1 MRKTIS
7 AIAAGLLLAATGAQA
22 NNLVTNGTFDSPD
35 ISTDSFST
43 VTSLSFSDLNW
54 GFYSGGTGL
63 TKLVDS
69 GGNQFAQIASGDI
82 LYTSF
87 SVTTSGQYNIGF
99 DFQGGGLWGLT
110 GSNWT
115 PSVVAPTAL
124 ASSAGWMASSTGPVS
139 LVGGDSYKLYFGGM
153 VTPPDFY
160 PALNLDNVSVS
171 AVTPVPEP
179 ESFAMMLAG
188 GGALGLM
195 SRRRI
200 RKSV

>member
-22 NNLVTNGTFDSPD
+22 NLVTNGTFDSPD
-35 ISTDSFST
+35 VSTGSFST

-54 GFYSGGTGL
+54 GFYSGGSGV
-63 TKLVDS
+63 TKLVDNA
-69 GGNQFAQIASGDI
+69 GNQFAQIASGDI

-87 SVTTSGQYNIGF
+87 SVATSGLYNIGF

-110 GSNWT
+110 GSSWSPT
-115 PSVVAPTAL
+115 VVAPTTL
-124 ASSAGWMASSTGPVS
+124 TPSAGWTTASAGPVT

-160 PALNLDNVSVS
+160 PTLNLDNVSVS

-188 GGALGLM
+188 LGALGLM

-200 RKSV
+200 RKSI